1 MQVNVKT
8 QAWLVLVALVLTV
21 HLPFNL
27 IQAQQSNEI
36 NGETENITV
45 SPIACWWRASASA
58 VSVGEEFTLVL
69 TCSMLETE
77 TTTVIADR
85 SRLDPQVIQL
95 QPFEVIDGTQATESQ
110 TTSSR
115 FFQYEY
121 TLQYIGEDFDQDLE
135 IPPLEITYH
144 VESRVS
150 ANQALEARDQ
160 QYILPQQSIRIVSLV
175 PSDAKDIR
183 DYRPETLR
191 EIASRRL
198 SANITRIAG
207 LMLFVVSAVLLIWII
222 RQIAGYRQKTKP
234 SKQSLTDRT
243 ILKAALQEL
252 ETTSR
257 QQAIEGW
264 NTELAGRALAMLRI
278 VAEYELSG
286 SVLQTTIKPGTPN
299 QKGQLQINQ
308 RLFGKKPI
316 VVSSP
321 VTAETVAQ
329 KRKTLETQGDPRY
342 VRLADLQVVLEQL
355 TLATYGLKESKLN
368 TERLDESLADGIRI
382 TVNVIQEYTWF
393 ARKLRAL
400 KHSVIMLRN
409 QVWRR

>member
-1 MQVNVKT
+1 MQVKA

-21 HLPFNL
+21 YFPFNL
-27 IQAQQSNEI
+27 VQAQQSNGM
-36 NGETENITV
+36 NGETETITV
-45 SPIACWWRASASA
+45 SPIACWWRTSASA
-58 VSVGEEFTLVL
+58 VHVGEEFVLVL

-77 TTTVIADR
+77 TTTVVADR
-85 SRLDPQVIQL
+85 SRLDPQVMQL
-95 QPFEVIDGTQATESQ
+95 APFEVIGGNQATESQ
-110 TTSSR
+110 TISSR

-121 TLQYIGEDFDQDLE
+121 TLQYIGEDFDQELE
-135 IPPLEITYH
+135 IPPLVITYH
-144 VESRVS
+144 VESRVNS
-150 ANQALEARDQ
+150 NQTLEARDQ

-191 EIASRRL
+191 EIATRRL

-207 LMLFVVSAVLLIWII
+207 LIFFVISAVLLIWVI
-222 RQIAGYRQKTKP
+222 RQIVGYRHKTKT
-234 SKQSLTDRT
+234 SKQPLTDRA
-243 ILKAALQEL
+243 ILKAALLEL

-257 QQAIEGW
+257 QKALEGW
-264 NTELAGRALAMLRI
+264 NTELTGRALAVLRI

-286 SVLQTTIKPGTPN
+286 SVLQTTIEPGTPN
-299 QKGQLQINQ
+299 KKGQLRINQ

-316 VVSSP
+316 AVSSP

-329 KRKTLETQGDPRY
+329 KRRTLEAQGDRRY
-342 VRLADLQVVLEQL
+342 IRLADLQAVLEQL
-355 TLATYGLKESKLN
+355 MLATYGLEESKLN
-368 TERLDESLADGIRI
+368 TEKLDEALADGIRI

-393 ARKLRAL
+393 ARKFRAL
-400 KHSVIMLRN
+400 KRSVTMLRN